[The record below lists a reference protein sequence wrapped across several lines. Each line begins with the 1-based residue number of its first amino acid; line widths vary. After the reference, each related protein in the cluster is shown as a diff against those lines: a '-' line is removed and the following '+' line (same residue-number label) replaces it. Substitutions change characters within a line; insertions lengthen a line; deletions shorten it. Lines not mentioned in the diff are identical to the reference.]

1 MNATNEDFGQVALN
15 GNTATCLSD
24 ASGRIISVNDAFC
37 RLVGCQRK
45 DIIGQSIG
53 FVKSAN
59 RPEAAFAAMWAAL
72 ESAPSWQEEL
82 EIEREGRSMW
92 AEATLTPV
100 RDMKGTVVQYV
111 LLLTDVTALKEAERS
126 LHVANRALE
135 KQVAERTASLL
146 AELFRTRAHL
156 ERLSTEHEQSRVSI
170 ERMHQEYES
179 LLNSAGEGVYGIDEQ
194 GICSFI
200 NPAAARMLGWEI
212 HELVGK
218 PIHDLAHHTRSDGRP
233 YPASECPS
241 RFAMREGKVSQVDDE
256 VFWRKDCSSFD
267 VAYTTTPIMDHGK
280 IVGSVVVFSDT
291 TFRKQTE
298 RYLQKSNAEL
308 KALNQKLYE
317 AQNQLLQ
324 SEKMASIG
332 QLAAGLAHEIDHP
345 VGFVT
350 ANLGILERYLD
361 DMVSL
366 IAAYEKAE
374 ELMDKTSEVY
384 RQVGELK
391 LKLDLPFLRRDIPS
405 LMKESQDGLA
415 RVSQI
420 VQDLKEFSHV
430 DEPEWQLDDLR
441 KILDNTLGMMWNEL
455 KDKAE
460 IVKEYGELPLVEC
473 RPFQLGQVFMNILLN
488 AVQAIDRRGT
498 ITVRTGRSDEEV
510 WVEIA
515 DTGRGIEA
523 ENLKRIFAPFFTT
536 RPVGKGTGLGLSLAY
551 GIVRKHH
558 GRIDVDSKLG
568 KGSVF
573 RIWLPVKQPEEPAE

>member
-498 ITVRTGRSDEEV
+498 ITVRTGWSDEEV
-510 WVEIA
+510 WAEIA

>member
-498 ITVRTGRSDEEV
+498 ITVRTGWSDEEA

-536 RPVGKGTGLGLSLAY
+536 RLVGKGTGLGLSLAY

-558 GRIDVDSKLG
+558 GRIDVDSTLG

-573 RIWLPVKQPEEPAE
+573 RIWLPVKQPEDPAE